1 MCPCFVI
8 LGVPVRGSLSAPGA
22 PLATAPTMPS
32 LDPAYTAPVL
42 AFALWPVLDGQPHPD
57 AADPW
62 GEDHAADLLTDYEP
76 HEVGPFLTVTASAP
90 GAIGRPGETCRVVY
104 AGDATGA
111 LLSYAARV
119 AQDAGHPP
127 FEGSPVDQAR
137 QAFEVAV
144 GELTHELGT
153 EAVREWE
160 CPDPDTW
167 RSARRMPESTRA
179 ALVSS
184 VEAEAHRIEADA
196 LDAHLCTALGI
207 DRATGTVRR
216 ALRRAA

>member
-1 MCPCFVI
+1 MCLWFVI

-22 PLATAPTMPS
+22 PLTTALTMPS
-32 LDPAYTAPVL
+32 LDPTRTPAL

-57 AADPW
+57 AAEQG

-104 AGDATGA
+104 ADDASGA
-111 LLSYAARV
+111 LLSYADGV

-144 GELTHELGT
+144 NELTHELGT

-179 ALVSS
+179 ALVAS
-184 VEAEAHRIEADA
+184 VGAEAHRIEADA
-196 LDAHLCTALGI
+196 LDAHLCAALGI
-207 DRATGTVRR
+207 DVSTGTAPSVP
-216 ALRRAA
+216 LRLAA